1 MRSSI
6 REVEARVASN
16 SLMLRDISWRYFD
29 FLLLGAVVL
38 AIAFGTTMIRSAV
51 AGNEELLP
59 LINRQIY
66 FALIGIV
73 LIFIVAAIDYRYWMA
88 LYRPIFIVISL
99 FLLALSLPS
108 LGLEA
113 FGAQRWF
120 QVGVLFL
127 QPTEFAKI
135 AAILLL
141 ARYFDKNENQPRNV
155 RWLVYAA
162 LWAWGIAIWILLQP
176 NLSNVVV
183 LMVIL
188 ASLLWFNG
196 VQIKHVAIIGGIG
209 AVFLGAIFGLTFLGI
224 RLPFLRDYQQ
234 QRIENFIMPNREET
248 FGETYN
254 VDQAKIAIGS
264 GGLFGKGYGHGTQ
277 TQLRFLKV
285 RHTDFI
291 FSAVSEEFGLVG
303 ALIVISVIVFVVYR
317 CLRAA
322 QKSRDVAGMSIAYG
336 VATLI
341 FFQGMVNIGVNLN
354 IVPVSGLPLPFISY
368 GGSGL
373 TSLMLGIGLVESV
386 AMRHRQLEF

>member
-1 MRSSI
+1 
-6 REVEARVASN
+6 
-16 SLMLRDISWRYFD
+16 MLRDLPWRYFD
-29 FLLLGAVVL
+29 FWLLGAVVL
-38 AIAFGTTMIRSAV
+38 ASAFGTTMIRSAV
-51 AGNEELLP
+51 AGNEVLLP

-66 FALIGIV
+66 FALIGLV
-73 LIFIVAAIDYRYWMA
+73 VIFVVAAIDYRYWMA
-88 LYRPIFIVISL
+88 LYRPIFIVMFILLFFL
-99 FLLALSLPS
+99 FLSAQ
-108 LGLEA
+108 A
-113 FGAQRWF
+113 VFGAARWF

-135 AAILLL
+135 ALILLL
-141 ARYFDKNENQPRNV
+141 ARYFDKTQNEPRNLK
-155 RWLVYAA
+155 WILVGFIWVMVLA
-162 LWAWGIAIWILLQP
+162 LWILLQP

-183 LMVIL
+183 MMVIF
-188 ASLLWFNG
+188 SVMLWING
-196 VQIKHVAIIGGIG
+196 IQIKHLALIAGVGGLLIGS
-209 AVFLGAIFGLTFLGI
+209 IFGLTALGI
-224 RLPFLRDYQQ
+224 RIPFLQEYQQ
-234 QRIENFIMPNREET
+234 QRIENFILPNQEET

-303 ALIVISVIVFVVYR
+303 AVSVIFVILLVIWR

-322 QKSRDVAGMSIAYG
+322 QKARDVAGMCIAYG

-373 TSLMLGIGLVESV
+373 TALMLGIGLVESV
-386 AMRHRQLEF
+386 AMRYRQLEF

>member
-1 MRSSI
+1 
-6 REVEARVASN
+6 
-16 SLMLRDISWRYFD
+16 MLRDISWRYFD
-29 FLLLGAVVL
+29 FWLLGAVVL
-38 AIAFGTTMIRSAV
+38 ATAFGTTMIRSAV

-66 FALIGIV
+66 FALAGLA
-73 LIFIVAAIDYRYWMA
+73 LIFVVAAIDYSFWMA
-88 LYRPIFIVISL
+88 IYRPIFIVMSLLLFFL
-99 FLLALSLPS
+99 FLSAQ
-108 LGLEA
+108 A
-113 FGAQRWF
+113 VFGAARWF
-120 QVGVLFL
+120 QVGVLFV

-141 ARYFDKNENQPRNV
+141 ARYFDKHEHQPRDL
-155 RWLVYAA
+155 RWIFIAF
-162 LWAWGIAIWILLQP
+162 LWVMGLAIWILLQP

-196 VQIKHVAIIGGIG
+196 MQMKHIALFGGIG
-209 AVFLGAIFGLTFLGI
+209 ILLIGI
-224 RLPFLRDYQQ
+224 VVALSVAGVDIPFLQDYQQ
-234 QRIENFIMPNREET
+234 QRIVNFVIPDPNAT

-254 VDQAKIAIGS
+254 IDQAKIAIGS
-264 GGLFGKGYGHGTQ
+264 GGLWGKGYGHGTQ

-291 FSAVSEEFGLVG
+291 FSAISEEFGLVG
-303 ALIVISVIVFVVYR
+303 ALFVILTIVLVIWR

-322 QKSRDVAGMSIAYG
+322 QKARDVAGMTIAYG

-386 AMRHRQLEF
+386 AMRYKRLDF

>member
-1 MRSSI
+1 
-6 REVEARVASN
+6 
-16 SLMLRDISWRYFD
+16 MLKDISWRYFD
-29 FLLLGAVVL
+29 FWLLGAVVL
-38 AIAFGTTMIRSAV
+38 ATAFGTTMIRSAV
-51 AGNEELLP
+51 AGNEELVP

-66 FALIGIV
+66 FAFLGIV
-73 LIFIVAAIDYRYWMA
+73 LIFVIAAIDYRYWMA
-88 LYRPIFIVISL
+88 LYRPIFIVMSVLLFAL
-99 FLLALSLPS
+99 FLSAQ
-108 LGLEA
+108 A
-113 FGAQRWF
+113 VFGAARWF
-120 QVGVLFL
+120 QVGVLFV

-141 ARYFDKNENQPRNV
+141 ARYFDKTQNQPRDL
-155 RWLVYAA
+155 RWILGAFFWVMG
-162 LWAWGIAIWILLQP
+162 LGIWILLQP

-188 ASLLWFNG
+188 GSLLWFNG
-196 VQIKHVAIIGGIG
+196 IQMKHLALFAAIG
-209 AVFLGAIFGLTFLGI
+209 VFLVGTIVTLSTLGI
-224 RLPFLRDYQQ
+224 RIPFLQEYQQ
-234 QRIENFIMPNREET
+234 QRIANFIVPDKTAT
-248 FGETYN
+248 FGATYN
-254 VDQAKIAIGS
+254 VSQALIAIGS

-291 FSAVSEEFGLVG
+291 FSAISEEFGLVG
-303 ALIVISVIVFVVYR
+303 SLLVIVILVLVIWR

-322 QKSRDVAGMSIAYG
+322 QKARDIAGMNIAYG

-386 AMRHRQLEF
+386 AMRQKLLDF

>member
-1 MRSSI
+1 
-6 REVEARVASN
+6 
-16 SLMLRDISWRYFD
+16 MLRDIPWRHFD
-29 FLLLGAVVL
+29 FWLLGTVAL
-38 AIAFGTTMIRSAV
+38 ATAFGTTMIRSAV

-66 FALIGIV
+66 FALAGLV
-73 LIFIVAAIDYRYWMA
+73 LIFIVAAIDYQFWMA
-88 LYRPIFIVISL
+88 IYKPIFFVMSLLLFSL
-99 FLLALSLPS
+99 FLSAQ
-108 LGLEA
+108 A
-113 FGAQRWF
+113 VFGAARWF
-120 QVGVLFL
+120 QVGVLFI

-135 AAILLL
+135 ASILLL
-141 ARYFDKNENQPRNV
+141 ARYFDRTENRPRDL
-155 RWLVYAA
+155 RWIFGAF
-162 LWAWGIAIWILLQP
+162 LWAMGLAIWILLQP

-196 VQIKHVAIIGGIG
+196 VQLKYILVFGVVGFLLVTIVVALSVAGVDI
-209 AVFLGAIFGLTFLGI
+209 
-224 RLPFLRDYQQ
+224 PFMQDYQQ
-234 QRIENFIMPNREET
+234 QRIVNFILPDPNAT
-248 FGETYN
+248 FGATYN
-254 VDQAKIAIGS
+254 VQQALIAIGS
-264 GGLFGKGYGHGTQ
+264 GGLFGQGYGHGTQ

-291 FSAVSEEFGLVG
+291 FSAISEEFGLVG
-303 ALIVISVIVFVVYR
+303 ALFVIVVIVLIIWR

-322 QKSRDVAGMSIAYG
+322 QKARDVAGMTIAYG

-386 AMRHRQLEF
+386 AMRYKQLDF